1 MSSPSRKKKLVLG
14 TLFVLLVLLLC
25 NSCLAAPYE
34 YSYKLLDNPNGNKEY
49 RLTVSISESL
59 YEYYSSQDHNLYN
72 YDFSK
77 FVTPDALQPI
87 ADDLWTI
94 YKTQED
100 FANGVLMIVH
110 QIPYVVSDPQKFS
123 VETLAENEGDCDLFT
138 IIAASIMKAGGLDV
152 VMLLLEEQEH
162 MLLGVNLPDSPQ
174 DARTEVSYYTY
185 DGKKYYCAETTGGLW
200 KTGWRVGEAPDI
212 VDGATAKIIPL
223 RNYERT
229 APAQV
234 SSSYSIRD
242 PSQIVLAV
250 STGFAISSSSVE
262 ISGSLSPS
270 LAGQNVTL
278 YVSSMGSPLTKL
290 TTVETDANGHY
301 SHIWYSPPGGI
312 HTITANW
319 SGDEE
324 YTGSD
329 STTFQLIVVPY
340 EGLMVGG
347 LLLIFVLVLVIVSVL
362 TRGAHE
368 QQDTFQEWD
377 FADYPDYS

>member
-1 MSSPSRKKKLVLG
+1 M
-14 TLFVLLVLLLC
+14 
-25 NSCLAAPYE
+25 
-34 YSYKLLDNPNGNKEY
+34 
-49 RLTVSISESL
+49 
-59 YEYYSSQDHNLYN
+59 
-72 YDFSK
+72 
-77 FVTPDALQPI
+77 
-87 ADDLWTI
+87 
-94 YKTQED
+94 
-100 FANGVLMIVH
+100 
-110 QIPYVVSDPQKFS
+110 SDPQKFS
-123 VETLAENEGDCDLFT
+123 VETMAENEGDCDLFT

-174 DARTEVSYYTY
+174 DARTDVSYYTY

-242 PSQIVLAV
+242 PSHIVLAV

-278 YVSSMGSPLTKL
+278 YISSMGSPLTKL
-290 TTVETDANGHY
+290 TTVTTDANGQY

-312 HTITANW
+312 HTIIANW

-362 TRGAHE
+362 TRGTQE
-368 QQDTFQEWD
+368 QQETFQEWD